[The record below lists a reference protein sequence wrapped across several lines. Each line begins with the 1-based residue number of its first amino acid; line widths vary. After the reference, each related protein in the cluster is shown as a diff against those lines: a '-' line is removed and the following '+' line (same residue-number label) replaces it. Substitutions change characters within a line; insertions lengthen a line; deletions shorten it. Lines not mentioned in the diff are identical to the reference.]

1 MDSDTERAAKVA
13 AASAKLAKFR
23 KKKGKKKKKKKSEA
37 KKNSDKKVSSP
48 LNLSLTLYTVPFS
61 SLSFIFKY

>member
-1 MDSDTERAAKVA
+1 MDSDSERAAKVA

-23 KKKGKKKKKKKSEA
+23 KKKGKKKKKSEA

>member
-23 KKKGKKKKKKKSEA
+23 KKKGKKKKKKSEA